1 MPTAPR
7 QKETV
12 DHQALI
18 ALMGAEQ
25 VIKQTGKAGEQ
36 GGVRLVVA
44 NTTVAHAH
52 PTTSGVRLWV
62 PAIGFNARGLEVKE
76 LKKGAST
83 VVVRTAAEARKV
95 KGILGKVAKS
105 KATAKS

>member
-1 MPTAPR
+1 MPA
-7 QKETV
+7 QQQQETV

-36 GGVRLVVA
+36 GGVRLVVGDV
-44 NTTVAHAH
+44 TVAHGH
-52 PTTSGVRLWV
+52 PTASSVRLWV
-62 PAIGFNARGLEVKE
+62 PAVGFNTRGLEVKT

-83 VVVRTAAEARKV
+83 VVVRTAADARKV
-95 KGILGKVAKS
+95 RGILGEVAKS